1 MYLNANLF
9 PSFWTYLSIGFIF
22 DGITV
27 KICKRQSLFQILQ
40 TTTCSSHCN
49 NNINNNNLFLIRHKL
64 TSAWIWSIHRLNYQ
78 LLFRKWACAP
88 LPNRWLD
95 AWVCYCWLPPIRS
108 LHAFSNLAGSIK
120 FIFPWQADLKRQ
132 MQRCCF
138 MGCAI
143 MSYFKLRNLI

>member
-1 MYLNANLF
+1 MQICFPVSGLICRLVLF
-9 PSFWTYLSIGFIF
+9 LMALLWKFARGKVYS
-22 DGITV
+22 
-27 KICKRQSLFQILQ
+27 K
-40 TTTCSSHCN
+40 SSKLLHVVPIVI
-49 NNINNNNLFLIRHKL
+49 INNNNLFLIRHKL

-78 LLFRKWACAP
+78 LLFRKWARAP